1 VSETTEETLC
11 SECLRMTGYDIVNR
25 HETYEVRG
33 EKITVDAQVAVCR
46 LCGEDIGLAELDDT
60 AFAAAYALYRARH
73 NLLQPEQIKAIR
85 SKYGL
90 GQKAFARLL
99 GWGDVTLARYETGS
113 LQSESHDSQLRLAEE
128 PANIRVLLERNG
140 DHLTHEQRV
149 VLEQCL
155 GELSSEH
162 ETLLVR
168 EESSLYESS
177 APVRK
182 LQEMIVYFAGQKDTW
197 RTKLNKLLFYSD
209 FLHFKRSGTSISDA
223 RYVRMQ
229 YGPVPA
235 DFYRVQARLVDDGSI
250 DERPAH
256 AGDCEGTVFVAL
268 RQADVA
274 LFTEDELGVMVEVAA
289 HFAGWSASR
298 ISEFSHREPAWLEA
312 EPRATI
318 PYKKAVSLQL
328 S

>member
-1 VSETTEETLC
+1 MSENAGKTLC
-11 SECLRMTGYDIVNR
+11 SECLNMSEYDVVDR
-25 HETYEVRG
+25 RETYEVRG
-33 EKITVDAQVAVCR
+33 EEITVDARVAVCR
-46 LCGEDIGLAELDDT
+46 RCGKDIGLATFDDT
-60 AFAAAYALYRARH
+60 AFRAAYALYRARH

-113 LQSESHDSQLRLAEE
+113 LQSGSHDTQLRLAED

-140 DHLTHEQRV
+140 DQLTREQHD
-149 VLEQCL
+149 VLEQRL

-168 EESSLYESS
+168 EESSVYELS

-182 LQEMIVYFAGQKDTW
+182 LQEMMVYFAGQTGTW

-209 FLHFKRSGTSISDA
+209 FLHFRRFGASISGA

-235 DFYRVQARLVDDGSI
+235 DFYGVQARLVDDGSI

-256 AGDCEGTVFVAL
+256 AGDCEGTVFAAL
-268 RQADVA
+268 RQADMA
-274 LFTEDELGVMVEVAA
+274 LFAESEVAVMADVAA
-289 HFAGWSASR
+289 HFTGWSASR

-312 EPRATI
+312 EDRATI
-318 PYKKAVSLQL
+318 PYEKANRLQL
-328 S
+328 N